1 MATQTATA
9 RDLAPWVPFRAARV
23 RLARALA
30 YRRALRLLTRSGYH
44 GPIARLL
51 AREIA
56 ERVRC

>member
-1 MATQTATA
+1 MATQTANA

-30 YRRALRLLTRSGYH
+30 YRRALRLLAGSGVR
-44 GPIARLL
+44 GAQARLL

-56 ERVRC
+56 GRIRG